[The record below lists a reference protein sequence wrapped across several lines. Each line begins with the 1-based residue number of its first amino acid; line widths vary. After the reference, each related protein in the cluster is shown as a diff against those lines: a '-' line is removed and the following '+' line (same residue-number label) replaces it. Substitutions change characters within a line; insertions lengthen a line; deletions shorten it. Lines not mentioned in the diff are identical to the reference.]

1 MQLPRLSAKDFRY
14 LAQGTSSILTAGA
27 VIAGVVLAWYAFKTL
42 RGTTPRETKAQ

>member
-27 VIAGVVLAWYAFKTL
+27 VIAGVVLAWYAFKAF
-42 RGTTPRETKAQ
+42 RGTQSQEVEPQ